1 MNLNSIFSGL
11 VDRDSGE
18 TRVNQCMPHS
28 SFWFVHFKWWS
39 ATGIDAAIWVCQ
51 KQFYDP
57 EQRQTLEEL
66 VRSQTS
72 VQWSEWLF
80 KLFSLGHPAILAQLQ
95 TGHDNIWVTDV
106 AIAQFQR
113 SGAFPKLFQGNLY
126 PNIAG
131 ITIKKVAGDDRPG
144 IKSDDL
150 VLDIIITVCPS
161 SKDTPSPVLH
171 RQQIPHWTREQIAVV
186 GRYTTGPLITHWTK
200 I

>member
-1 MNLNSIFSGL
+1 
-11 VDRDSGE
+11 
-18 TRVNQCMPHS
+18 MPHS
-28 SFWFVHFKWWS
+28 SFWFVHFKWWN

-57 EQRQTLEEL
+57 TQRKQIEETVRNQTNL
-66 VRSQTS
+66 
-72 VQWSEWLF
+72 QWTDWIM
-80 KLFSLGHPAILAQLQ
+80 KLFVSGHPAILEQLQ

-106 AIAQFQR
+106 AIAQWQR
-113 SGAFPKLFQGNLY
+113 SNFFPRLFQGTVY

-144 IKSDDL
+144 LNPGDL
-150 VLDIIITVCPS
+150 VLDIILTVYPS
-161 SKDTPSPVLH
+161 SKDAPSPVLH
-171 RQQIPHWTREQIAVV
+171 RQQIPHWTKEQIATV